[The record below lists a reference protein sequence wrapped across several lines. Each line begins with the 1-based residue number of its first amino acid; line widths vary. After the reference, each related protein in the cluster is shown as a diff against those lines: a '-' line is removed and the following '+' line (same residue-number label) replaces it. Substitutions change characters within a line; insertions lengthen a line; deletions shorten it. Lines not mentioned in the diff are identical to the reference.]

1 MISRAEAR
9 VIATALM
16 LTERADYIR
25 LQRVDPTTV
34 SQYQR
39 LVLVLQRSG
48 FPHDQDSCRL
58 IHEFIR
64 EDYHD

>member
-25 LQRVDPTTV
+25 LQRIDPPTV
-34 SQYQR
+34 SQYER
-39 LVLVLQRSG
+39 LVFALQRSG

-58 IHEFIR
+58 IHKFIW